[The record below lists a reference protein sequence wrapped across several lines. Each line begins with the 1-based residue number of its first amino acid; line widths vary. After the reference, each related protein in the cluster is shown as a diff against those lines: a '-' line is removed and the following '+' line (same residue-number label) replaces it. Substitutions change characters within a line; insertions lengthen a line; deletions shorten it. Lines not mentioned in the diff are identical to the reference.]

1 MAQISVQICP
11 TDWPAQSMCL
21 SPSRPGPPAVTHIS
35 HPGRTG
41 GHYVAA
47 AQGLRSSPPL
57 HTPLLPPEG
66 TPFSWPA
73 NDFFVKSHW
82 GLREGGRAGGR
93 ARPEPRTCFKLQD
106 LGDGPGQCPTV
117 TPGLAWP
124 QPADVSCNGKLLA
137 RALSGGRGGEVHR
150 ASELWGHLKF
160 ETE

>member
-1 MAQISVQICP
+1 MAQI
-11 TDWPAQSMCL
+11 L
-21 SPSRPGPPAVTHIS
+21 SPDMPHRLACSVNVSIPHQTRTAVTHSS
-35 HPGRTG
+35 HPGRP
-41 GHYVAA
+41 GHHLAA

-82 GLREGGRAGGR
+82 GLREGGRTGGR

-137 RALSGGRGGEVHR
+137 RALSGGRGGEAHR

>member
-1 MAQISVQICP
+1 MAQI
-11 TDWPAQSMCL
+11 L
-21 SPSRPGPPAVTHIS
+21 SPDMPHRLACSVNVSIPHRTRAAVTHIS

-41 GHYVAA
+41 HYLAA
-47 AQGLRSSPPL
+47 AQGLCSSPPL

-137 RALSGGRGGEVHR
+137 RALSGGRGGEAYR